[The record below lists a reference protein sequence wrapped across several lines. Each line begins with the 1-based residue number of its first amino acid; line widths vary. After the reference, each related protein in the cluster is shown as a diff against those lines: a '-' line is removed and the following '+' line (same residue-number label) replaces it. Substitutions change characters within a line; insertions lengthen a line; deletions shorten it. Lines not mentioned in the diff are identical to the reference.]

1 MYILFLPYAVFSVI
15 LSCHLDF
22 KKMGAGHVVEAA
34 ADGCLSSIHFS
45 LILATD
51 PEYYV
56 QF

>member
-1 MYILFLPYAVFSVI
+1 MSVLFLPYAVFSVI

-34 ADGCLSSIHFS
+34 ADGCLPSIHFS